1 MRVETNA
8 TSLALIATWN
18 NLDPKTFERQ
28 YKDHLSGFHEW
39 DQKNHADEWLV
50 FEDNLGERLSL
61 DETNISNGELYS
73 VLTNKAGKGG
83 KGSLVAMVEGTKAE
97 DISKAFNKIPLYLRL
112 NVKEVTLDFSSSM
125 ENAVVFSFP
134 NARLTTD
141 RFHVQQLVTEA
152 LQEMRVRLRWKA
164 IEEENKAV
172 KQAKQSG
179 TRYTPEV
186 YANGDTK
193 KQLLARSRYLLFKSS
208 TKWTH
213 RQRQRSVILFEQFP
227 ELKAGYDLTMC
238 FQGIYETSKTQ
249 EEAKRR
255 FNDWF
260 QKVDASSFDSF
271 KTAAHYLRDHLST
284 ILNYFPDRSTNASA
298 ESFNAKLKGFRAL
311 LRGVT
316 DKKFFLF
323 RVAKLYA

>member
-1 MRVETNA
+1 MA
-8 TSLALIATWN
+8 WIAQWN
-18 NLDPKTFERQ
+18 GLDPKTFERQ
-28 YKDHLSGFHEW
+28 YKDHLSGFHQW
-39 DQKNHADEWLV
+39 NQKDHADEWLV
-50 FEDNLGERLSL
+50 FEDNIGERLSL
-61 DETNISNGELYS
+61 DETSVSNGELYS

-97 DISKAFNKIPLYLRL
+97 DISKVFNKIPLHLRL
-112 NVKEVTLDFSSSM
+112 NVKEVTLDFSPSM
-125 ENAVVFSFP
+125 ESAVLASFP

-141 RFHVQQLVTEA
+141 RFHVQQLVSEA
-152 LQEMRVRLRWKA
+152 LQEMRVRLRWQA

-172 KQAKQSG
+172 KDAKQSG

-186 YANGDTK
+186 YTNGDTK

-208 TKWTH
+208 SKWVE
-213 RQRQRSVILFEQFP
+213 RQRERAVILFEQFP
-227 ELKAGYDLTMC
+227 ELQTAYNLTMC
-238 FQGIYETSKTQ
+238 FRGIYETSKTQ
-249 EEAKRR
+249 EEAQRR
-255 FNDWF
+255 FQEWF
-260 QKVDASSFDSF
+260 QQVDVCVFDSF
-271 KTAAHYLRDHLST
+271 KTAAHYLENHLDT

-311 LRGVT
+311 LRGVV

>member
-1 MRVETNA
+1 MA
-8 TSLALIATWN
+8 WIASWN

-39 DQKNHADEWLV
+39 DQKEHADEWLM
-50 FEDNLGERLSL
+50 FEQNIGTHLSL
-61 DETNISNGELYS
+61 DETNISNGELYT

-97 DISKAFNKIPLYLRL
+97 DISRIFNKIPLSCRL

-125 ENAVVFSFP
+125 ENAVVLSFP

-141 RFHVQQLVTEA
+141 RFHVQQLVSDA

-164 IEEENKAV
+164 IEEENGAV
-172 KQAKQSG
+172 KQARQSG
-179 TRYTPEV
+179 TGFIPEV
-186 YANGDTK
+186 YTNGDTK

-208 TKWTH
+208 SKWTD
-213 RQRQRSVILFEQFP
+213 RQKQRAVILFEQFP
-227 ELKAGYDLTMC
+227 ELEKAYDLTMC
-238 FQGIYETSKTQ
+238 FRGVYETSKAR
-249 EEAKRR
+249 EEAQRR
-255 FNDWF
+255 FQNWF
-260 QKVDASSFDSF
+260 QKIHASSFDSF
-271 KTAAHYLRDHLST
+271 KTAAHYLEDHLDT

-311 LRGVT
+311 LRGVS